1 MPLNNITKIIDSK
14 YLEQLIH
21 LPLLFLEPF
30 GEDVFCVS
38 PALAPASEV
47 RRGIIDRFGDALDE
61 IELDDFFTI
70 DEDAAV
76 VLELA
81 AENDAFLLVTSEVV
95 LE

>member
-1 MPLNNITKIIDSK
+1 M
-14 YLEQLIH
+14 
-21 LPLLFLEPF
+21 
-30 GEDVFCVS
+30 
-38 PALAPASEV
+38 
-47 RRGIIDRFGDALDE
+47 DRFGDALDE